1 MSLKTHKGHK
11 NEKLQKYISKKYDCI
26 INVKNGMKPIGS
38 FNKA

>member
-1 MSLKTHKGHK
+1 MSSKVHKGHK
-11 NEKLQKYISKKYDCI
+11 NYKLQKTTSKQYVCI